1 MLSGHSGLARPVA
14 KLVLAA
20 LMLATAMI
28 ASHILPRP
36 TPALAQALVDN
47 RVFDGHWYS
56 PEWRYGYILRDGVG
70 VATST
75 NSPNFRVGDVII
87 RIYAVGP
94 WTFVGE
100 QVYRNGRW
108 YRIRG
113 RLASDGRIYIDGEK
127 NVSWFM
133 VRTD

>member
-1 MLSGHSGLARPVA
+1 MSCSRLRLARRPVA
-14 KLVLAA
+14 RLFLAA
-20 LMLATAMI
+20 LLAAAAI
-28 ASHILPRP
+28 AHNTLLHPGSAH
-36 TPALAQALVDN
+36 AQAVDS

-56 PEWRYGYILRDGVG
+56 PQWRYGYILRDGIG

-75 NSPNFRVGDVII
+75 NSSKFRVGDVII

-100 QVYRNGRW
+100 QVYRDGRW

-113 RLASDGRIYIDGEK
+113 HLAPDGRIYIDGEK
-127 NVSWFM
+127 NVSWYM
-133 VRTD
+133 IRTD

>member
-1 MLSGHSGLARPVA
+1 MLSGHSGLARSAA
-14 KLVLAA
+14 KLALAA
-20 LMLATAMI
+20 FVAASALL
-28 ASHILPRP
+28 ASHILPHP
-36 TPALAQALVDN
+36 LPAFAQAVDS

-56 PEWRYGYILRDGVG
+56 PEWRYGYVLRRGTG

-75 NSPNFRVGDVII
+75 NSRNFRVGDTII

-100 QVYRNGRW
+100 QVYRDGRW

-113 RLASDGRIYIDGEK
+113 RLAPDGRIYIDGEK

-133 VRTD
+133 VRID